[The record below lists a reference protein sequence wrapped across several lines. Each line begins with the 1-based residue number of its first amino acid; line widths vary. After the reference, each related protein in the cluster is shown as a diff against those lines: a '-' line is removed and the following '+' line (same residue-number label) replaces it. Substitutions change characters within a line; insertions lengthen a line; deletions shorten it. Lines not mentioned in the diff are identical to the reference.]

1 MREPIH
7 VAVGVIRDRQGN
19 VLLTRR
25 ARQAHQGGLW
35 EFPGGKL
42 EMGEDIRQALR
53 RELLEELGLEVED
66 AEPLIKIRHDYG
78 DRLVLLDVWDV
89 TAYSG
94 VETACEG
101 QAMRW
106 TAPARLADLAFP
118 AANVPIVKAVIL
130 PRYYAILEG
139 DSISAVLHNCERI
152 LQYGVKLM
160 QFRVKSLVRGD
171 VAKAFD
177 AVLKKCRQQQALLLI
192 NSDLSIPA
200 GAADGV
206 HLSSRCLM
214 AANRR
219 PGESVW
225 VSASCHNLAE
235 LKQAESLNVD
245 FAVLAPVQ
253 TTQSHPGVS
262 PLGWNGF
269 TRLLEQVNLPVFALG
284 GLGLSDLDRAKQ
296 SGAQGLAGIS
306 AFLGG
311 CKGAGENGQ

>member
-1 MREPIH
+1 MREPMH
-7 VAVGVIRDRQGN
+7 VAVGIIRDRQGN
-19 VLLTRR
+19 ILLTRR
-25 ARQAHQGGLW
+25 AKQAHQGGLW

-53 RELLEELGLEVED
+53 RELLEELGLEVKD
-66 AEPLIKIRHDYG
+66 AEPLIKISHDYG
-78 DRLVLLDVWDV
+78 DRRVLLDVWDV

-106 TAPARLADLAFP
+106 TAPGRLADLAFP
-118 AANVPIVKAVIL
+118 AANVPIVKAVQL

-152 LQYGVKLM
+152 LQHGVKLM
-160 QFRVKSLVRGD
+160 QFRVKSLACGD

-177 AVLKKCRQQQALLLI
+177 AVLKKCRQQQAVLLI

-200 GAADGV
+200 EAADGV

-214 AANRR
+214 AANSR
-219 PGESVW
+219 PEDSAW

-284 GLGLSDLDRAKQ
+284 GLNLNDQNRVKQ

-306 AFLGG
+306 AFLD
-311 CKGAGENGQ
+311 